1 MTVVIDT
8 NALLTVLSLRHPHGR
23 ILDAW
28 IDGKF
33 SWALSNEIL
42 AEYEEI
48 LHPRIGAVRWQNFLS
63 LLDLGAAV
71 NDNLIRSQPDFR
83 FGAIIHDP
91 DDNKFV
97 DCAITANADW
107 ILTQDKH
114 FEVLHAATYRPRPI
128 PPDQFIQMMNL

>member
-28 IDGKF
+28 LDAKF

-48 LHPRIGAVRWQNFLS
+48 LQPRIGAARWQDFL
-63 LLDLGAAV
+63 LLLELGAGL
-71 NDNLIRSQPDFR
+71 NNNPICSQPNFR
-83 FGAIIHDP
+83 FGVIIHDP

-114 FEVLHAATYRPRPI
+114 FEVLHTATYRPRPI
-128 PPDQFIQMMNL
+128 SPDRFIQMLNL